1 MKKLIIILFWLPQI
15 CKSQITLINDPN
27 FERVLIDMKFDVPP
41 IDGKVSTQGIQKI
54 RTLDLSRKD
63 ITDITG
69 ISSFSNL
76 VSLNLSHNP
85 IENKKIDLSKLTHL
99 EELDL
104 SGQMVTK
111 ELLLN
116 PNSPLRKLS
125 LCNVSNQLDISSF
138 PLNYFS
144 WKWNFSSSKN
154 VVEIKIPKTPYL
166 VDEDGKIN
174 VYFFSCSRDGIRRGV
189 SHNGKIYVQAKY
201 QNNQLNGDVFI
212 YKLTNANNLSD
223 KNLIDVVNFKNDL
236 AHGHSRNYS
245 IYYLFGEVV
254 EKWQYEKFKN
264 HDELGIIS
272 YKNINQKFMDWC
284 KLNLRD
290 KNETKSLMEFLWSE
304 GVAQLDCGSGENSIE
319 YMFKPNIQTKTNAK
333 YQVFSIFDEYFKPV
347 FPSID
352 RMDEDWDDS
361 FNYWYDK
368 QKSFCGY

>member
-76 VSLNLSHNP
+76 VYLNLSNNP
-85 IENKKIDLSKLTHL
+85 ILNKKIDLSKLIHL

-104 SGQMVTK
+104 SGEMVTK

-144 WKWNFSSSKN
+144 WKWNFSSS
-154 VVEIKIPKTPYL
+154 
-166 VDEDGKIN
+166 
-174 VYFFSCSRDGIRRGV
+174 
-189 SHNGKIYVQAKY
+189 
-201 QNNQLNGDVFI
+201 
-212 YKLTNANNLSD
+212 
-223 KNLIDVVNFKNDL
+223 
-236 AHGHSRNYS
+236 
-245 IYYLFGEVV
+245 
-254 EKWQYEKFKN
+254 
-264 HDELGIIS
+264 
-272 YKNINQKFMDWC
+272 
-284 KLNLRD
+284 
-290 KNETKSLMEFLWSE
+290 
-304 GVAQLDCGSGENSIE
+304 
-319 YMFKPNIQTKTNAK
+319 
-333 YQVFSIFDEYFKPV
+333 
-347 FPSID
+347 
-352 RMDEDWDDS
+352 RMLL
-361 FNYWYDK
+361 K
-368 QKSFCGY
+368 

>member
-1 MKKLIIILFWLPQI
+1 MKKLFIILFWLPQI
-15 CKSQITLINDPN
+15 CVSQITLINDPN

-76 VSLNLSHNP
+76 VYLNLSNNP
-85 IENKKIDLSKLTHL
+85 ILNKKIDLSKLIHL

-104 SGQMVTK
+104 SGEMVTK

-166 VDEDGKIN
+166 VDQDGKIN

-189 SHNGKIYVQAKY
+189 SHNGKIYVEAKY

-245 IYYLFGEVV
+245 IYFLFGEVV
-254 EKWQYEKFKN
+254 EKWQYEILK
-264 HDELGIIS
+264 DENDLGIIT
-272 YKNINQKFMDWC
+272 YKDINQTIKQKFLEWC
-284 KLNLRD
+284 AANNKSNN
-290 KNETKSLMEFLWSE
+290 KSKSLMEFLWLE
-304 GVAQLDCGSGENSIE
+304 GIVKLDCNMDVTEDWFNPSKKSGVKMQIF
-319 YMFKPNIQTKTNAK
+319 M
-333 YQVFSIFDEYFKPV
+333 VFDEYFKPI